1 MREHVLPLTLPSP
14 PLGERDL
21 KDPLTLPSPPRGE
34 RDQKESLSLG
44 EGEGWVR
51 VAHSRTERARR

>member
-1 MREHVLPLTLPSP
+1 MRELGFPLTLPSP
-14 PLGERDL
+14 PV
-21 KDPLTLPSPPRGE
+21 GE

-51 VAHSRTERARR
+51 VAHSRIERARR